1 MKDKV
6 KRNIRIAR
14 YILYRETLIERQEL
28 LWTFLGSFCGIGVI
42 GLIQHYFIGGL
53 SDLFLIGSFGASSVL
68 VFGAIQ
74 SPLAQPRNLVGGH
87 LLSAFVGVT
96 CNSVFEPYPL
106 LAASLAVALSIV
118 LMQVTRTLHPPGGA
132 TALIAVIGSE
142 QIKLL
147 GWWYILFPVL
157 SGVVILL
164 VVALV
169 FNNLSKERK
178 YPTSDRYTRVFR
190 RLK

>member
-28 LWTFLGSFCGIGVI
+28 LWTFLGAFCGIGAI

-53 SDLFLIGSFGASSVL
+53 TTVFLIGSFGASSVL

-87 LLSAFVGVT
+87 LLSAFVGVA
-96 CNSVFEPYPL
+96 CNSVLEPFPL

-118 LMQVTRTLHPPGGA
+118 GMQVTRTLHPPGGA

-142 QIKLL
+142 QIKSL

-178 YPTSDRYTRVFR
+178 YPTSDRYTRVFK